1 MKLDLYPG
9 GFLLFLPWLWIDF
22 SIYAS
27 GGINIEFSDPNDIR
41 GMGPNILGYVE
52 LYPHRIKVL
61 DWWCPRTP
69 DQWRSRWNLWKKGI
83 RNALR
88 PYRN

>member
-41 GMGPNILGYVE
+41 GMGPRCALM
-52 LYPHRIKVL
+52 
-61 DWWCPRTP
+61 
-69 DQWRSRWNLWKKGI
+69 I
-83 RNALR
+83 RMAKAKR
-88 PYRN
+88 M